1 MSWMFSLPG
10 KGKSLLSE
18 APSIDLT
25 PCQAMGLYL
34 QLKDISLD
42 YCLGNLLHRIEKE
55 ILDHLSIDERV
66 NLENIYQKLC
76 KEEGAEC
83 K

>member
-1 MSWMFSLPG
+1 
-10 KGKSLLSE
+10 
-18 APSIDLT
+18 
-25 PCQAMGLYL
+25 MGLYL